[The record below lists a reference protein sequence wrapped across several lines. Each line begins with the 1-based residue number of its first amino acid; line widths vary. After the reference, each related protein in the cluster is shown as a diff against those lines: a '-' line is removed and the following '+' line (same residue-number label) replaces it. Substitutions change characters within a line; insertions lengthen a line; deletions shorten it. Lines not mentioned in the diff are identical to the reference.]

1 LMFGKNLRAAR
12 LEKGYT
18 LEHLANLYNS
28 VFVGAGL
35 SKGTLSKYENG
46 KQEPMVSVV
55 ANLASVLNVSID
67 YLLNNKTPREPTEEE
82 QNRIKLMNMLDQL
95 SEEQRRVI
103 ENLIVLEW
111 KQQQRE

>member
-1 LMFGKNLRAAR
+1 MFGKNLRAAR

-46 KQEPMVSVV
+46 KQEP
-55 ANLASVLNVSID
+55 
-67 YLLNNKTPREPTEEE
+67 
-82 QNRIKLMNMLDQL
+82 
-95 SEEQRRVI
+95 
-103 ENLIVLEW
+103 W
-111 KQQQRE
+111 